1 MDLLDLELQQ
11 GRLPN
16 NYLAQLKGINPQ
28 NTSKVAKLEETFNNI
43 IQSIFESP
51 TQELFRSGM
60 KLLMDYSELDGYEFK
75 EYEIAHYND
84 DYSEYASI
92 FASLKNYV
100 FSKDGVRGL
109 TSANWSDGVSFTYR
123 PSEGVL
129 ELYVP
134 SHDKDLGIIKISA
147 NTQAKLTDIVKK
159 ANAMT
164 SGKTFFTDGYGDFV
178 IGK

>member
-16 NYLAQLKGINPQ
+16 NYLAKLKGINPQ
-28 NTSKVAKLEETFNNI
+28 NSSKLAKLEETFNNI

-100 FSKDGVRGL
+100 FSKDGIRAL
-109 TSANWSDGVSFTYR
+109 TNEFWEDSIAFTYR
-123 PSEGVL
+123 RSLGVL
-129 ELYVP
+129 EVHLP
-134 SHDKDLGIIKISA
+134 SENKDLGIIHLSA
-147 NTQAKLTDIVKK
+147 ETKSRLNDLITT
-159 ANAMT
+159 ANALS
-164 SGKTFFTDGYGDFV
+164 SGKTFFTDGSGRLV
-178 IGK
+178 VGK

>member
-16 NYLAQLKGINPQ
+16 NYLVQLKSSVSNL
-28 NTSKVAKLEETFNNI
+28 SKIANLERSFDKV
-43 IQSIFESP
+43 IQSVFESP
-51 TQELFRSGM
+51 SKELFRSGM

-92 FASLKNYV
+92 FANLKNYV
-100 FSKDGVRGL
+100 FSKDGVRAITYGFWKD
-109 TSANWSDGVSFTYR
+109 SIAFTYR
-123 PSEGVL
+123 RSLGVL
-129 ELYVP
+129 EVHLP
-134 SHDKDLGIIKISA
+134 SENKDLGIIHLSSESKSKL
-147 NTQAKLTDIVKK
+147 NTIIEK
-159 ANAMT
+159 ASTMT
-164 SGKTFFTDGYGDFV
+164 AGKTMYTDGFGKFV

>member
-11 GRLPN
+11 GRLPQ

-100 FSKDGVRGL
+100 FSKDGVRAL
-109 TSANWSDGVSFTYR
+109 TNEFWEDNIAFTYR
-123 PSEGVL
+123 RSLGVL
-129 ELYVP
+129 EVHLP
-134 SHDKDLGIIKISA
+134 SENKDLGIIKISA

>member
-100 FSKDGVRGL
+100 FSKDGVRAL
-109 TSANWSDGVSFTYR
+109 TTEFWEDNIAFTYR
-123 PSEGVL
+123 RSLGVL
-129 ELYVP
+129 EVHLP
-134 SHDKDLGIIKISA
+134 SENKDLGIIHLSA
-147 NTQAKLTDIVKK
+147 ETKAKLNDLITA

-164 SGKTFFTDGYGDFV
+164 LGKTFFTDGSGRLV
-178 IGK
+178 VGK

>member
-1 MDLLDLELQQ
+1 MDLLDLEIQQ
-11 GRLPN
+11 GKLPS
-16 NYLAQLKGINPQ
+16 NYLAQLKGINSQ

-92 FASLKNYV
+92 FANLKDYV
-100 FSKDGVRGL
+100 FSKDGVRAITYGYWED
-109 TSANWSDGVSFTYR
+109 SIAFTYR
-123 PSEGVL
+123 RSLGVL
-129 ELYVP
+129 EVHLP
-134 SHDKDLGIIKISA
+134 SGNKDLGIIHLSA
-147 NTQAKLTDIVKK
+147 ETKAKLNNLIT
-159 ANAMT
+159 NASAMS
-164 SGKTFFTDGYGDFV
+164 SGKTFFTDGS
-178 IGK
+178 GKLIVGE

>member
-16 NYLAQLKGINPQ
+16 NYLAQLKGINLQ

-100 FSKDGVRGL
+100 FSKDGVRAL
-109 TSANWSDGVSFTYR
+109 TNEFWEDNIAFTYR
-123 PSEGVL
+123 RNLGVL
-129 ELYVP
+129 EVHLP
-134 SHDKDLGIIKISA
+134 SENKNLGIIHLSA
-147 NTQAKLTDIVKK
+147 ETKAKLNDLITT
-159 ANAMT
+159 ASTLT

>member
-11 GRLPN
+11 GRLPQ

-84 DYSEYASI
+84 DYSEYASM
-92 FASLKNYV
+92 FASLKDFV
-100 FSKDGVRGL
+100 FSKDGVRAL
-109 TSANWSDGVSFTYR
+109 TKENWEDDIAFTYR
-123 PSEGVL
+123 KSLGVL
-129 ELYVP
+129 ELHLP
-134 SHDKDLGIIKISA
+134 SQNKDLGIVHLSSETK
-147 NTQAKLTDIVKK
+147 AKLNALITK
-159 ANAMT
+159 ASTMT
-164 SGKTFFTDGYGDFV
+164 AGKTMYTDGFGKFV